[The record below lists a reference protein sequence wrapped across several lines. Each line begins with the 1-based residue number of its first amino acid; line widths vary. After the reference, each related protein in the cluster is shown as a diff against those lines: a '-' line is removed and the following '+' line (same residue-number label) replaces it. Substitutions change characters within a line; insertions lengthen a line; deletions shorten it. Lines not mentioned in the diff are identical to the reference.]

1 MELSLKNSL
10 QCKIAELLWKAQT
23 QKDVQ
28 EIITI
33 FGHDARVVYEMMVA
47 ATFDDVSD
55 LTEAQQALTK
65 IFV

>member
-1 MELSLKNSL
+1 MELNLQNPL

-23 QKDVQ
+23 QREVQ

-55 LTEAQQALTK
+55 VTQAQQALTK